1 MSKESKDKL
10 ISKSNTISW
19 NIINT
24 MFKKNPTMLV
34 DHHLESYNDFF
45 DYGIFQILKEN
56 NPIKISKNYNSKRD
70 DFDYI
75 CNFYIGGKDGT
86 KLYYGKP
93 IIFDD
98 NNQHYMYPNEAR
110 LRNMTYGLTI
120 HYDCVVDIEIYDPT
134 SREMKKQT
142 FTLEKIL
149 LGKFPIMVNSKLCIY
164 NGLNRDLKFYMGEC
178 RNDNGGYFIIDG
190 KEKVLVPQEKFS
202 DNMLYIKKNVKDDL
216 YSYSAI
222 IRTVSE
228 DSSKP
233 IRTLK
238 VHMVASTDDKSF
250 GNIVVEL
257 PNVRKP
263 IPFIIVM
270 RALGIISDKD
280 IMRYCLLDLNKNES
294 YLDLLIP
301 SVHDTGLIFTQQNA
315 LEYISSFMKQETT
328 YHAVEILMNYF
339 LPNIGELNF
348 ISKAYYLG
356 HMVFSLLKVQ
366 TGLEQPTD
374 RDSFTYKRV
383 ELSGSLIYELFS
395 EYYIKQKKDIFLKID
410 KDIYY
415 HHTVKDGDS
424 EKVVLDHDGTI
435 KMINN
440 NYKDYFKSRLVESGF
455 KKGFKGNWGA
465 STHTKRLGIIQDLNR
480 LSYNSYISQLR
491 KINLPLDSSA
501 KVVGPRLLHSTQWG
515 IIDPIDTPDG
525 GNIGLHKHMAIGA
538 SISTGYSGE
547 KMLNWMKQH
556 VNLYTL
562 EESYPEYI
570 YQNTKVFINGS
581 WVGYVLEPF
590 VAVNEIKVYRRLG
603 LIPNYTSVSFHIQ
616 KKTIFIFTDSGRISR
631 PLYYITSDNVPSVF
645 TTDNIKRLTENKLS
659 WSDILYGFN
668 NRLIDKLDTRKIY
681 DVDDLYD
688 LSKKSLESIVM
699 DTGVVDYV
707 DTSESESALIAV
719 DYKKI
724 LAKEKRYTHLEIH
737 ASLIFGVMGNQ
748 IIYPENNPPT
758 RNLFSCGQT
767 KQAVSMYH
775 TNYQNRIDKAGIVLN
790 CGQVP
795 LVKSRYMKYINNE
808 ELPYGVNTIVAIM
821 SYTGYNVEDAILVN
835 KGALDRGLFRTTYY
849 NMYEMKE
856 ESSDI
861 PGSTANS
868 KFMKVT
874 KDNVKKLKHR
884 GHNYDHLD
892 ENGVVKL
899 NTRMTE
905 DVVVIGKGTQ
915 EDSNDVYSDDSI
927 VPKKGQLGYVDKVYI
942 SDNEE
947 GFRIA
952 KVRIRDERIPAIGDK
967 MASRAGQK
975 GTIGLVIPEEDM
987 PYTAEGIKPDLII
1000 NPHAV
1005 PSRMTIGQLTEC
1017 ILGKLCAEKGLYGDC
1032 TPFLKE
1038 GPKEEV
1044 IGNML
1049 VEHGYHS
1056 SGDEILYNGMTGE
1069 QLSGS
1074 VFMGPTY
1081 YMRLKHMVK
1090 DKINHRSTGPIT
1102 MLTRQSVHG
1111 RANDG
1116 GLRIGEMERDGV
1128 IGHGASQ
1135 FLKESFTV
1143 RGDDYQMAV
1152 CNQTGNIAVYNVQ
1165 KKQFYSPMVDGM
1177 MKYSEPITELSRIK
1191 NISKY
1196 GKSFSIVKVP
1206 YTFKLLIQEL
1216 QAMNIQMRII
1226 TEDNINQLTS
1236 MSYSNNIEK
1245 LTNKSDIVVHGKE
1258 AQKTIRNKIN
1268 METREKDAKKLK
1280 NRTLYGK
1287 NVSKTPEEEYV
1298 KELTGEQISPDYAPG
1313 SPADAPGGPVYD
1325 PNSQVY
1331 DPNSPP
1337 YSAILGRTMTEQ
1349 EFKFRDMSPEYGA
1362 NSPEYAPNSPAYA
1375 PNSPAYG
1382 GPLSPVYDP
1391 NSPPYSAILGR
1402 TMTEAEFNLQNKS
1415 KSSQGSSSFTIEPGT
1430 PNYNPATP
1438 ELGETP
1444 NYDISESGE
1453 SSYKPISSHQIMK
1466 NSILQQDSKK
1476 SSASDDDE
1484 DETEEPKSSSS
1495 GKKKIII
1502 STP

>member
-1 MSKESKDKL
+1 MSKESKEKL
-10 ISKSNTISW
+10 ISKTNTISW
-19 NIINT
+19 NIIDN
-24 MFKKNPTMLV
+24 MFKSNPTLLV
-34 DHHLESYNDFF
+34 NHHLESYNDFF

-56 NPIKISKNYNSKRD
+56 NPIKISKNYNSTRD
-70 DFDYI
+70 EFDYT
-75 CNFYIGGKDGT
+75 CNFYIGGKEGN

-98 NNQHYMYPNEAR
+98 TYQHYMYPNEAR

-120 HYDCVVDIEIYDPT
+120 HYDCVVDIEIYDT
-134 SREMKKQT
+134 TTREMKRQSI
-142 FTLEKIL
+142 TLEKIL

-178 RNDNGGYFIIDG
+178 RNDIGGYFIIDG
-190 KEKVLVPQEKFS
+190 KEKVLVPQEKFA
-202 DNMLYIKKNVKDDL
+202 DNMLYIKKNNPDEL

-233 IRTLK
+233 VRTLK
-238 VHMVASTDDKSF
+238 VHMVAPTPEKTF
-250 GNIVVEL
+250 GNFVVEL

-263 IPFIIVM
+263 IPFMIVM

-280 IMRYCLLDLNKNES
+280 IMRHCLLDLKKNES

-301 SVHDTGLIFTQQNA
+301 SVHDAGLIFTQQLA
-315 LEYISSFMKQETT
+315 LEYICSFMKQETT
-328 YHAVEILMNYF
+328 YHAIEILMNYF

-356 HMVFSLLKVQ
+356 HMIFSILKVH

-383 ELSGSLIYELFS
+383 ELSGALIYELFN
-395 EYYIKQKKDIFLKID
+395 EYYLKQKKDIFLNIE

-415 HHTVKDGDS
+415 HHTVKDGEG
-424 EKVVLDHDGTI
+424 EKVVLDHEKT
-435 KMINN
+435 MSVINT
-440 NYKDYFKSRLVESGF
+440 NYKDYFKNKIVEKGF

-465 STHTKRLGIIQDLNR
+465 SSHTKRLGIIQDLNR
-480 LSYNSYISQLR
+480 LSFNSYISQLR
-491 KINLPLDSSA
+491 KINLPLDASA

-525 GNIGLHKHMAIGA
+525 GNIGLHKHMSMG
-538 SISTGYSGE
+538 SCISTGYASE
-547 KMLNWMKQH
+547 KILIWMKEH

-562 EESYPEYI
+562 EESYSEYI
-570 YQNTKVFINGS
+570 YQNTKVFINGA
-581 WVGYVLEPF
+581 WVGFVVQPF
-590 VAVNEIKVYRRLG
+590 DVVNEIKVYRRLG
-603 LIPNYTSVSFHIQ
+603 LIPLYTSVSFHIQ
-616 KKTIFIFTDSGRISR
+616 KNSIFVFTDSGRISR
-631 PLYYITSDNVPSVF
+631 PLYYISVDNVPSAF
-645 TTDNIKRLTENKLS
+645 TSKNIERLIDTDLKWN
-659 WSDILYGFN
+659 DICYGFN
-668 NRLIDKLDTRKIY
+668 ERILDKFDNRKIY
-681 DVDDLYD
+681 DVDELYD
-688 LSKKSLESIVM
+688 TSKKSLENIVM
-699 DTGVVDYV
+699 DTGIIDFV
-707 DTSESESALIAV
+707 DTSEAESSLIAV

-724 LAKEKRYTHLEIH
+724 IDKSRKYTHLEIH
-737 ASLIFGVMGNQ
+737 TSLIFGVMGNQ

-775 TNYQNRIDKAGIVLN
+775 SNYQNRIDKAGIVLN
-790 CGQVP
+790 CGQIP

-849 NMYEMKE
+849 NMYEVKE
-856 ESSDI
+856 ESSDV

-874 KDNVKKLKHR
+874 NENVKKLKHR
-884 GHNYDHLD
+884 GHDYDQLD

-899 NTRMTE
+899 NTRVNEKMIM
-905 DVVVIGKGTQ
+905 IGKATQ
-915 EDSNDVYSDDSI
+915 EDSSDGYNDDSL
-927 VPKKGQLGYVDKVYI
+927 VPKKGQMGYVDKVYI

-987 PYTAEGIKPDLII
+987 PYTANGVKPDLII
-1000 NPHAV
+1000 NPHAI

-1017 ILGKLCAEKGLYGDC
+1017 ILGKLCVEKGTFGDC

-1049 VEHGYHS
+1049 SDLGYHS
-1056 SGDEILYNGMTGE
+1056 TGDDILYNGMTGE

-1102 MLTRQSVHG
+1102 LLTRQSVHG

-1128 IGHGASQ
+1128 VAHGATQ
-1135 FLKESFTV
+1135 FLKESFTI
-1143 RGDDYQMAV
+1143 RGDDYKMAV
-1152 CNQTGNIAVYNVQ
+1152 CNHTGNIAVYNVQ
-1165 KKQFYSPMVDGM
+1165 KKQFYSPMVDGPL
-1177 MKYSEPITELSRIK
+1177 KYTEPINENSRIK

-1196 GKSFSIVKVP
+1196 GRSFSIVRVP
-1206 YTFKLLIQEL
+1206 YTLKLLIQEL
-1216 QAMNIQMRII
+1216 QSMNIQMRII
-1226 TEDNINQLTS
+1226 TEDNMNDLPS
-1236 MSYSNNIEK
+1236 MSYSDNITK
-1245 LTNKSDIVVHGKE
+1245 LTNKPDIIKHGRDT
-1258 AQKTIRNKIN
+1258 QQTIRDQLAKDK
-1268 METREKDAKKLK
+1268 ERELEKKTK
-1280 NRTLYGK
+1280 YK
-1287 NVSKTPEEEYV
+1287 SPSKPVDEDSPVYKVNT
-1298 KELTGEQISPDYAPG
+1298 TGDS
-1313 SPADAPGGPVYD
+1313 SVYD
-1325 PNSQVY
+1325 PNTPEY

-1337 YSAILGRTMTEQ
+1337 
-1349 EFKFRDMSPEYGA
+1349 F
-1362 NSPEYAPNSPAYA
+1362 APGTS
-1375 PNSPAYG
+1375 S
-1382 GPLSPVYDP
+1382 LSIEGNPIYDP
-1391 NSPPYSAILGR
+1391 NSPPFA
-1402 TMTEAEFNLQNKS
+1402 
-1415 KSSQGSSSFTIEPGT
+1415 PGT
-1430 PNYNPATP
+1430 SSLSVEGTPVFNPETP
-1438 ELGETP
+1438 ELGDTP
-1444 NYDISESGE
+1444 NYDLEDSKEVE
-1453 SSYKPISSHQIMK
+1453 YKPLSSEAIMK
-1466 NSILQQDSKK
+1466 NSLLQQDENKDK
-1476 SSASDDDE
+1476 QKEEDDE
-1484 DETEEPKSSSS
+1484 DDENKDKLKTVSG
-1495 GKKKIII
+1495 GKKNIII
-1502 STP
+1502 ST